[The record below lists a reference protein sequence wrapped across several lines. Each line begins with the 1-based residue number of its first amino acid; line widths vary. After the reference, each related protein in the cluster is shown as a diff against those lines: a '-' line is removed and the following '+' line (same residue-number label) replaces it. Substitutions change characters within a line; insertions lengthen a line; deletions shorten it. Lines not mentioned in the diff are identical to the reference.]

1 MELFIEKA
9 RLSCSAND
17 LPPSF
22 SVLGKFKFGY
32 GHSAH
37 SSPKL
42 YNFAYEKFQHKLQ
55 SVGAQA
61 LKAPK
66 PFEPAK
72 RRSSSSKGAK
82 TMRAGRP
89 KAKAPWVS
97 RSKWPIW
104 PLSRILQKVSL
115 QTLSLTYF
123 KHLSRISP
131 KSASR
136 HSFWAILDL
145 WARYGQSQ
153 PPDAHFELF

>member
-1 MELFIEKA
+1 MELRAGTEHPKKAMELFIEKA
-9 RLSCSAND
+9 WLPCNPND
-17 LPPSF
+17 LPSGLCF
-22 SVLGKFKFGY
+22 FGKFKFGY

-89 KAKAPWVS
+89 KAKAP
-97 RSKWPIW
+97 
-104 PLSRILQKVSL
+104 
-115 QTLSLTYF
+115 
-123 KHLSRISP
+123 
-131 KSASR
+131 
-136 HSFWAILDL
+136 
-145 WARYGQSQ
+145 
-153 PPDAHFELF
+153 